1 MKRRMQRRVR
11 HLLRSMPVRLALL
24 LVLLFSTVSLLSLAA
39 SYAVTQNSFEA
50 TIRADLEQDIAG
62 FRAAPN
68 ARAVAALV
76 DAESRDADP
85 SRVILSYV
93 APNGQIFGNG
103 AIARDDEGYHIVS
116 LAEGRAEYVGRYL
129 SLTTRLYGGQLTVAR
144 SRAQIEALRTVF
156 LNILLISLLPTV
168 LIALSGGL
176 YLARRGKR
184 HVEIIGRTLDDLTN
198 GDLTARVRV
207 SPVWADDLVGIGT
220 KVNQMAGAQ
229 EAQTQMLRQ
238 VSSDIAHDLKTP
250 IQRVAVHLDDLARSV
265 PPDGQAGAA
274 LARAQDEVSGI
285 ASVFQS
291 LLQIASVEGGSPR
304 SHFKPV
310 MLNPICH
317 TLAEVYEP
325 TAAEKSQTLTSSVPD
340 DPVTVRGDKNLL
352 GQMLANLCENAMRHT
367 PEGSRIDLRLTQ
379 DATHAHVEVADNG
392 PGIPADSRDKV
403 LQRLYRLD
411 ASRHTPGNGLG
422 LSLVDG
428 IVKLHGATLRLED
441 NDPGLKVRVSFPL
454 GSAASF

>member
-1 MKRRMQRRVR
+1 MKTRFRQ
-11 HLLRSMPVRLALL
+11 LWRSMPVRLALL

-62 FRAAPN
+62 FRAAPS

-76 DAESRDADP
+76 DAESRDTDP

-103 AIARDDEGYHIVS
+103 AIAQDDEGYHMMS
-116 LAEGRAEYVGRYL
+116 LARGRAEYDGLYL

-184 HVEIIGRTLDDLTN
+184 HVEVIGRTLDELTN
-198 GDLTARVRV
+198 GDLSARVAV
-207 SPVWADDLVGIGT
+207 SPVWADDLVRIGT
-220 KVNQMAGAQ
+220 KINQMAGAQ

-250 IQRVAVHLDDLARSV
+250 IQRVAVHLDDLARTV
-265 PPDGQAGAA
+265 PPETDQGA
-274 LARAQDEVSGI
+274 LVVRAQDEVQGI

-291 LLQIASVEGGSPR
+291 LLQIASVEAGSPKA
-304 SHFKPV
+304 HFKPV
-310 MLNPICH
+310 DMQQLCA
-317 TLAEVYEP
+317 TLVEVYEP
-325 TAAEKSQTLTSSVPD
+325 SAAANGQTLGFAAPD
-340 DPVTVRGDKNLL
+340 QAVTINGDKGLL
-352 GQMLANLCENAMRHT
+352 GQMLANLVENALRHT
-367 PEGSRIDLRLTQ
+367 PEHTAI
-379 DATHAHVEVADNG
+379 EVGLALENGRAVLSVSDTG
-392 PGIPADSRDKV
+392 PGIPEDERDKV

-422 LSLVDG
+422 LSLVEG
-428 IVKLHGATLRLED
+428 VVKLHDAKLQLLD
-441 NDPGLKVRVSFPL
+441 NAPGLRVQISF
-454 GSAASF
+454 